1 MSLSQ
6 RLLEIVK
13 FEGKQKIVAE
23 KINTSTQSISKTIT
37 QDRGIAGSTIVAIAE
52 AYPQLNMRW
61 FLTGQGESGLDGVAS
76 EVKQEDPEKEML
88 KEELL
93 QVYKDKTGMLEREVR
108 MLKREIKEHAP
119 TLASRL
125 EIE

>member
-6 RLLEIVK
+6 RLLEIVR

-61 FLTGQGESGLDGVAS
+61 FLTGKGESGLDGVAS

-93 QVYKDKTGMLEREVR
+93 VMYKDKVR
-108 MLKREIKEHAP
+108 MLEREIKEHAP
-119 TLASRL
+119 SLASRL

>member
-6 RLLEIVK
+6 RLMTLSR
-13 FEGKQKIVAE
+13 FEGNHTKLAAKIG
-23 KINTSTQSISKTIT
+23 TTTQSISKIVKN
-37 QDRGIAGSTIVAIAE
+37 DLGISGKSIVAIAE

-61 FLTGQGESGLDGVAS
+61 FLTGQGESGLDGVAP
-76 EVKQEDPEKEML
+76 EVKPEDPEKELL

-93 QVYKDKTGMLEREVR
+93 QVYKDKTGMLEEKVK
-108 MLKREIKEHAP
+108 MLEREIREQAP
-119 TLASRL
+119 DLAARL